1 MSAIYTK
8 LFDSIEI
15 GDNHPTIIMG
25 VLNLSPESFYK
36 GSVYDNLNDLVQVTS
51 EMIKNGAKMLDL
63 GARSTAPWSEKISI
77 KEEIDR
83 IVPAME
89 IVCKSIQKDIILSI
103 DTQYKDVAQKAYEI
117 AKEFSKKEIKI
128 NDVSCLKTDPALEDF
143 VIENDL
149 PIILMAS
156 KKIPGDCLT
165 MDEIIT
171 EFQNTIKKL
180 KSKGYNDD
188 LVILDP
194 GIGRWIEEKTP
205 NYDLKIINNL
215 NQLRILNK
223 PILVAISRKSF
234 IAATLNPEDPPKP
247 EDRYNGT
254 LSATAIAVFNGAH
267 IVRTHDVNKQLLE
280 IVKIAEEIRR
290 NS

>member
-1 MSAIYTK
+1 MSAIYSK
-8 LFDSIEI
+8 LFDFMEI
-15 GDNHPTIIMG
+15 GDNFPTIIMG

-36 GSVYDNLNDLVQVTS
+36 GSIYDELNDLEQISLKMV
-51 EMIKNGAKMLDL
+51 KNGAKILDL
-63 GARSTAPWSEKISI
+63 GARSTAPWSKKISI
-77 KEEIDR
+77 QEEIDR

-89 IVCKSIQKDIILSI
+89 IICRNVPNDVVLSI
-103 DTQYKDVAQKAYEI
+103 DTQYKEVAQKAYDI
-117 AKEFSKKEIKI
+117 ALEFNKKEIMI
-128 NDVSCLKTDPALEDF
+128 NDVSCLKTDPELEDF
-143 VIENDL
+143 IIENDL

-165 MDEIIT
+165 MDEIVR
-171 EFQNTIKKL
+171 EFKKTIEKL

-188 LVILDP
+188 LIILDP

-215 NQLRILNK
+215 NQLKNLKK
-223 PILVAISRKSF
+223 PILIAISRKSF
-234 IAATLNPEDPPKP
+234 IGATLDPEDPPKP

-267 IVRTHDVNKQLLE
+267 IVRTHDVNKQLFE

-290 NS
+290 NI